1 MAEQKFDLILTG
13 LQSDDQGH
21 AQFGPVL
28 AEKLGDPALDDHHGS
43 ASWTRRPMAVPRPAS
58 R

>member
-1 MAEQKFDLILTG
+1 MAPIGRVHVEADALGPADAFVAAAALASAMADQKFDLILTG

-28 AEKLGDPALDDHHGS
+28 A
-43 ASWTRRPMAVPRPAS
+43 
-58 R
+58 